1 VALRA
6 GMPCPKCG
14 RVIDWVERRVRNGH
28 VYIYA
33 AHVSV
38 VNGKRKIE
46 KCYLGPERYTYATRT
61 HSDMGIELKGMAY
74 EIDSGPG
81 SRLLDYI
88 NDLANKLTVQ
98 AQGGALD
105 LERAR
110 QWLRAVREAAARLQ
124 SLADR
129 LEGYVR
135 QLEAQGAGAAALAA
149 PNETVARAQPVEA
162 PPTISQA
169 QTTEARTYRAVS
181 ALVGLTPE
189 EVERQVRELL
199 EAARELKRAQGAR

>member
-14 RVIDWVERRVRNGH
+14 RVIDWVERRVVNGH

-38 VNGKRKIE
+38 VNGKRKIT
-46 KCYLGPERYTYATRT
+46 KCYFGPERYTYATKT

-74 EIDSGPG
+74 EIDGGRG
-81 SRLLDYI
+81 SRFLDYI

-105 LERAR
+105 LEQAR
-110 QWLRAVREAAARLQ
+110 QWLRAVKEAEARLHA
-124 SLADR
+124 LADR

-135 QLEAQGAGAAALAA
+135 QLEAQGSEGAAALAA
-149 PNETVARAQPVEA
+149 PNETVAKAQPLEA

-169 QTTEARTYRAVS
+169 QTTQPQ
-181 ALVGLTPE
+181 LTPE
-189 EVERQVRELL
+189 DIDREVRRIQETVKGEFR
-199 EAARELKRAQGAR
+199 RAQDGSLGA